1 MSKKNVLVTGNMGY
15 IGTVLVPMLLEQ
27 GHTVV
32 GLDSCLFERCSI
44 EEFESK
50 TPVKM
55 IDIRDITIKDLEGF
69 DAVIHLAGL
78 SNDPLGDYNENLTY
92 AINHAATVS
101 LAEKAKAAG
110 VARFLFA
117 SSCGNYGVSGSD
129 WITEESE
136 FQPIRPYARSKV
148 LSEQSLI
155 GLSDENFSPVFLRAS
170 TAYGVSPM
178 LRFDLVINNL
188 TAWAISTNRVYL
200 KSTGN
205 AWRPV
210 VHIRDI
216 ARAYIAALEAPLDL
230 VHNEAFNVGTTTENY
245 RVFEL
250 AEYIREAVGDCVIE
264 YAPDA
269 KPDPCSYRVDCNKI
283 ARTLPGYKPEWT
295 LRHGVQELCGTL
307 RHLEIKPSDFEGPR
321 FQRLAHLKQLL
332 SEGIL
337 TSDYRV
343 ATLHDHRAG

>member
-1 MSKKNVLVTGNMGY
+1 MSKKNALVTGNMGY

-50 TPVKM
+50 TPVKI

-78 SNDPLGDYNENLTY
+78 SNDPLGDYNENVTY
-92 AINHAATVS
+92 EINQAATVS

-136 FQPIRPYARSKV
+136 FQPIRTSARSKV
-148 LSEQSLI
+148 LSEQSLM

-188 TAWAISTNRVYL
+188 TAWAISTNRVHL

-216 ARAYIAALEAPLDL
+216 ARAYIAALEAPRDF

-245 RVFEL
+245 QVFEL
-250 AEYIREAVGDCVIE
+250 AEYIRDAVGDCVIE

-283 ARTLPGYKPEWT
+283 ARTLPGFKPEWT
-295 LRHGVQELCGTL
+295 LRHGVQELCGAL

-332 SEGIL
+332 SERIL
-337 TSDYRV
+337 ASDYRV
-343 ATLHDHRAG
+343 ATLHEHRAG